1 MPRYK
6 LTIAYDGTAFHGWQ
20 KQQPPDAK
28 PLRTVQ
34 GEVEKAVMESVRE
47 KVHVLGAS
55 RTDAGVHARG
65 QIAAFSCEL
74 DLEPERLI
82 EAITTRLP
90 ADVQVREGEVVPEAF
105 DPIQDCTSKGYRY
118 QLAWGRRRATSRPL
132 FDRHY
137 TAWTHYNLD
146 IDSMQAAAAHVV
158 GTHDFASLT
167 RLNHGRDST
176 IRTIHGCTVTALDD
190 ERLQLDVS
198 GDGFLYNMVRILTGT
213 LIEVGRG
220 RLAPDDFPKLLEAC
234 DRGHGGMTMPPEGL
248 CLMWVQYGA

>member
-20 KQQPPDAK
+20 KQHPPDAE

-34 GEVEKAVMESVRE
+34 GSIEEAITDVLRH

-55 RTDAGVHARG
+55 RTDSGVHARG
-65 QIAAFSCEL
+65 QVAAFNWEEI
-74 DLEPERLI
+74 LEPRWLI

-90 ADVQVREGEVVPEAF
+90 ADVQVLEAEVVPDSF

-118 QLAWGRRRATSRPL
+118 QLAWARRLATTRPL

-137 TAWTHYNLD
+137 TAWTHFKLD
-146 IDSMQAAAAHVV
+146 IDQMQAAAAHFV
-158 GTHDFASLT
+158 GEHDFASLT
-167 RLNHGRDST
+167 RLNHGREST
-176 IRTIHGCTVTALDD
+176 IRTIHECTVTAIEE
-190 ERLQLDVS
+190 ERLRIDVS
-198 GDGFLYNMVRILTGT
+198 GDGFLYNMVRILAGT

-220 RLAPDDFPKLLEAC
+220 RITADAVPALLAAR
-234 DRGHGGMTMPPEGL
+234 DRAHGAKTMPPEGL
-248 CLMWVQYGA
+248 CLMWIQYGQ

>member
-20 KQQPPDAK
+20 KQHPPDAK

-65 QIAAFSCEL
+65 QVAAFNCEQVM
-74 DLEPERLI
+74 EPERLI

-90 ADVQVREGEVVPEAF
+90 DDVQVLEGAVVPETF

-137 TAWTHYNLD
+137 TAWTHYALD
-146 IDSMQAAAAHVV
+146 IDSMRAAAAHFV
-158 GTHDFASLT
+158 GEHDFASLT
-167 RLNHGRDST
+167 RLNHGREST
-176 IRTIHGCTVTALDD
+176 VRTIHDCTVTALEDD
-190 ERLQLDVS
+190 RLHVDVS
-198 GDGFLYNMVRILTGT
+198 GDGFLYNMVRILVGT

-220 RLAPDDFPKLLEAC
+220 RLAAESMPALLEAR
-234 DRGHGGMTMPPEGL
+234 DRGHGSVTMPPEGL